1 MSIED
6 GALAFSFAS
15 SSARRRSS
23 FSILSIS
30 NASLELALVVVAGLS
45 MLAVLSVETCAVPGP
60 VRQRTK
66 ESVGSM
72 VTTLRPFVVLRMTE
86 DYEEFRKDGVK
97 SA

>member
-1 MSIED
+1 MH
-6 GALAFSFAS
+6 
-15 SSARRRSS
+15 
-23 FSILSIS
+23 LSIS

-45 MLAVLSVETCAVPGP
+45 MLAILSVETYAVPGP

-66 ESVGSM
+66 ESVRSM

-86 DYEEFRKDGVK
+86 GYEEFRKDGVK